1 MSDIVAQL
9 EVLSRESGCLIDLSA
24 ILDLTVC
31 PKIDIRTDKGHM
43 VEQKDDYICVTP
55 TNPEHDGG
63 NDDDCQDE
71 CSEGGHNGGNQ
82 GGNKKGSQGLLDLD
96 VGGKKD
102 DKQALIDVDAL
113 THSKRHY
120 THPHGGNRL
129 LDVDVGGKKDKDQA
143 AIDVDV
149 ATHDKRCDNHDDDH
163 CSHGGDDG
171 HGHDN
176 DNGNGNGNGNDGLLD
191 VDVGGEKD
199 DKNAVIDIDA
209 LTNNG
214 RKGGESQGLLDIDVG
229 GKKDDKEA
237 LIDVDALTQS
247 KRCHSCDEDNDGG
260 NGGSD
265 GGNKSGNQGLIDLDV
280 GGDKDDDEA
289 LIDADILTNDG
300 EGGNNGNNGD
310 NDDEG
315 NDGLLGG
322 LLDVNVGGEKGDG
335 DSLINADVLTND
347 GNGGLLGGLLDLNVG
362 GEKGDGNSLINADVL
377 TNKVKRCD
385 SGHCYEVRKDEV
397 CRKNHVALDLELLVV
412 LELLTEKE
420 LEDYLKKCGEMEED
434 DSLNTDEDN
443 VMVDPLLSLGVGED
457 DSLLNLDVGGE
468 DGLLNLDLLGED
480 GLLNLNLRRRGNS
493 GNERL
498 LDVDVGGKKDAD
510 QADIDVDVLTHEKR
524 QLLGK
529 DGLLD
534 LQVGGYADDD
544 ESTIDVDLLTKPRP
558 SNGNGNGNGNN
569 NGGQKPG
576 HSHGHHLSHYQPMC
590 GKAIKPKPGRDHT
603 DSCHARDVNHCLA
616 ICHSRSALLTLE
628 ANVADIILICA
639 AIQFDDHKSDSEDNC
654 HFFSAPEHQPCEEDE
669 MEDKDDCYTF
679 VRN

>member
-1 MSDIVAQL
+1 MSDIIAQL

-24 ILDLTVC
+24 ILDLSIC

-55 TNPEHDGG
+55 TNPRHDGDNNG
-63 NDDDCQDE
+63 DCHDE
-71 CSEGGHNGGNQ
+71 CSEGGHNGGNK
-82 GGNKKGSQGLLDLD
+82 GGNKKGTQGLIDLD

-102 DKQALIDVDAL
+102 DKQALIDIDAL
-113 THSKRHY
+113 THSKRTY

-163 CSHGGDDG
+163 CSHGGHGD
-171 HGHDN
+171 HGHD
-176 DNGNGNGNGNDGLLD
+176 NGNGNDGLVD

-199 DKNAVIDIDA
+199 DKNALVDIDA
-209 LTNNG
+209 LTNG
-214 RKGGESQGLLDIDVG
+214 GKGGKSQGLLDIDVG
-229 GKKDDKEA
+229 GKEDDKEA
-237 LIDVDALTQS
+237 LIDIDALTHS

-260 NGGSD
+260 NDDGN
-265 GGNKSGNQGLIDLDV
+265 GGNKGGNQGLIDLDV
-280 GGDKDDDEA
+280 GGEKDDDEA
-289 LIDADILTNDG
+289 LIDADILTDDG
-300 EGGNNGNNGD
+300 KPNSGGNSGNND
-310 NDDEG
+310 NDEG
-315 NDGLLGG
+315 NDGLGG

-335 DSLINADVLTND
+335 NSLINADVLTND
-347 GNGGLLGGLLDLNVG
+347 GNGGLLSGLLDLNVG

-377 TNKVKRCD
+377 TNNKVKRCD

-434 DSLNTDEDN
+434 DSLEMDDDN
-443 VMVDPLLSLGVGED
+443 VLVDPLLSLGVGED

-480 GLLNLNLRRRGNS
+480 GLLNIDGLLNLNLRRRGNS
-493 GNERL
+493 GNDRL
-498 LDVDVGGKKDAD
+498 LDVDVGGKKDKN

-524 QLLGK
+524 TGK

-534 LQVGGYADDD
+534 LQVGGYADED

-558 SNGNGNGNGNN
+558 SNGNGGN
-569 NGGQKPG
+569 KPG

-616 ICHSRSALLTLE
+616 ICHSKSALLTLE